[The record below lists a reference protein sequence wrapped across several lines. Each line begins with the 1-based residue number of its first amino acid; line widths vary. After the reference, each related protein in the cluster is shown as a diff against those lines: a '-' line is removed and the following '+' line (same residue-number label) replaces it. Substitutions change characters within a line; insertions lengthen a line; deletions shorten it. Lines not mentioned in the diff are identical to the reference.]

1 MQKLRFCKTTSQ
13 QSYSDGANAMGI
25 KIPTKERN
33 KDKED
38 GTHQR
43 VLSSLPLL
51 ISFPVVFALALKGLE
66 RELL

>member
-25 KIPTKERN
+25 KPPANEKD

-38 GTHQR
+38 GTR
-43 VLSSLPLL
+43 WCVLSSLPLL
-51 ISFPVVFALALKGLE
+51 IPFPVVFALALKSLE